1 MAKNQRTYTREFKIE
16 AVRLL
21 QSAGKSQTEIER
33 ELGIGSSNLSRW
45 KKQYGERGEKAFPGR
60 GRLMPEE
67 EQIQQMEREIEIL
80 RQERDILKKAVAIF
94 SRPSK

>member
-21 QSAGKSQTEIER
+21 QSTGKSQTEIER